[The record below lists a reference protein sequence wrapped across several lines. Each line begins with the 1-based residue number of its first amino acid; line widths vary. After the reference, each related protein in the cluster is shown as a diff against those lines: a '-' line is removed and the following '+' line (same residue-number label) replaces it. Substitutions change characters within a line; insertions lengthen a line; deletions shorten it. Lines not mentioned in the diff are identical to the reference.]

1 MPILHRLGNPS
12 LPDDD
17 PNAESRL
24 SPLVPG
30 RSGRPSFSLEALR
43 ERVERQFHE
52 ETAGR
57 ADILAELDTEASQ
70 RTALR
75 EIAEYVFA
83 VEAVS
88 PTAADRQAILDRA
101 HSNLFGFGPLE
112 DLLRDETVTE
122 ISIIGPAEVSFRREG
137 EPPRPALHRF
147 DDGAH
152 LAATVARLLAGSGAA
167 LSESI
172 PFVETG
178 VTLRGRRTRLSAIG
192 PPLSSTLTVTL
203 RLHPPR
209 PLALADLEA
218 RGALPPAGIALL
230 RAVAA
235 AGHGLLIA
243 GDAGAGKTTLAG
255 ALLPELAG
263 RIAAAER
270 AGELPLPPEGSR
282 FSPALP
288 APDQPGADF
297 AESIRAALTAAPD
310 WLVIDEIGA
319 GEAPALWEVL
329 AADPAPRCLWTLR
342 APAQPDRLRSALT
355 MLLRRAQP
363 AVDAT
368 RLHHTIA
375 ARLPFVAVLAR
386 AGESQRLALLAEW
399 QAQGSDLA
407 LRPLLAAEGD
417 GWALARDGSAH
428 LLDLPPGFWG

>member
-1 MPILHRLGNPS
+1 LPILHRLGDSSP
-12 LPDDD
+12 LDDD
-17 PNAESRL
+17 PNVEPRL

-75 EIAEYVFA
+75 EVAEYVFA

-88 PTAADRQAILDRA
+88 PTAADRQIILDRV

-122 ISIIGPAEVSFRREG
+122 ISISGPAEVRFRRRG
-137 EPPRPALHRF
+137 EPPRSAPHRF

-152 LAATVARLLAGSGAA
+152 LAVTLARLLAGSGAA
-167 LSESI
+167 LTESA
-172 PFVETG
+172 PFLETG
-178 VTLRGRRTRLSAIG
+178 ITLRGRRARLSAIG
-192 PPLSSTLTVTL
+192 PPLSPALTATL

-209 PLALADLEA
+209 PLAFADLEA
-218 RGALPPAGIALL
+218 CGALPPAGIALL
-230 RAVAA
+230 RAIAA

-243 GDAGAGKTTLAG
+243 GDAGTGKTTLAG

-270 AGELPLPPEGSR
+270 AGELPLPPEAAR
-282 FSPALP
+282 FCPAQP
-288 APDQPGADF
+288 APDQPAADF
-297 AESIRAALTAAPD
+297 AESVRAALGAAPD
-310 WLVIDEIGA
+310 WLLIDEIGA
-319 GEAPALWEVL
+319 DEAPALW
-329 AADPAPRCLWTLR
+329 AALTAEPAPRCLWTLR

-363 AVDAT
+363 AIGAAH
-368 RLHHTIA
+368 LHRAIST
-375 ARLPFVAVLAR
+375 RLPFVAALSRV
-386 AGESQRLALLAEW
+386 GESVRLAFLAEW
-399 QAQGSDLA
+399 QAQNNELA
-407 LRPLLAAEGD
+407 LRPLLAAEGE
-417 GWALARDGSAH
+417 GWALTGDGSAH
-428 LLDLPPGFWG
+428 PLDLPPGFWG